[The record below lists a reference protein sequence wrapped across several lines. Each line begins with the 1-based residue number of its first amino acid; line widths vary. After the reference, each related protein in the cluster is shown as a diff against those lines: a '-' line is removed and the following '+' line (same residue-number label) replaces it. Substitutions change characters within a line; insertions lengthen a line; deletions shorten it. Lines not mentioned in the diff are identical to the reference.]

1 MLFIQQKVPR
11 GCPRKNV
18 FFRIRNIS
26 RRKQASGKKH
36 AEHCLRHLNKTAC
49 EIWSIFD
56 KVLFCVKY
64 LLPFFHRTLQLI
76 YYFYKKAIKVTVHL
90 QISNFLQIWISESKY
105 WSRWDLQKN
114 ILKKTKFW
122 RRNRSFT
129 FTLEVKVCPLIDS
142 PMMLCNQTRRLSRD

>member
-1 MLFIQQKVPR
+1 MKQKVLLFFIQQKVPR

-49 EIWSIFD
+49 EIWSVFD

-64 LLPFFHRTLQLI
+64 LTPFFHRTLQLI
-76 YYFYKKAIKVTVHL
+76 YICSLCQFLHVWMTFLSWFVFSDFSMVAKLTKEPTSKAIERGCGTKAATTS
-90 QISNFLQIWISESKY
+90 ISQHHKAENADEMQHYS
-105 WSRWDLQKN
+105 
-114 ILKKTKFW
+114 
-122 RRNRSFT
+122 
-129 FTLEVKVCPLIDS
+129 
-142 PMMLCNQTRRLSRD
+142 